1 MTEEDKKRV
10 EETLYAENEEELT
23 YLHEHILSEYR
34 KRAGSYRGG
43 GSYRGRLSALEG
55 YQKLSGLINP

>member
-1 MTEEDKKRV
+1 MTEADKKRV

-23 YLHEHILSEYR
+23 YLYEHILSEYR
-34 KRAGSYRGG
+34 KRGG
-43 GSYRGRLSALEG
+43 RRLSALEG